1 MRGQAVRMRKGIL
14 LGAGALALP
23 CALGLHA
30 GGAAA
35 GMGLWMALLR
45 MTSPCLPYPG
55 AQKSR
60 AHASRL
66 FFAWTVCCFSLA
78 VGRAVLLF
86 FGAALSRYPA
96 ALPAL
101 RFFLPFPA
109 AALCERAYALRLQK
123 GLRVLLGILSLLS
136 AFFIFCTR

>member
-35 GMGLWMALLR
+35 GMGLWMTLLR
-45 MTSPCLPYPG
+45 LSSPCLPYPG
-55 AQKSR
+55 ALKSR
-60 AHASRL
+60 ANASRL
-66 FFAWTVCCFSLA
+66 FFAWTVCCLA
-78 VGRAVLLF
+78 LAAGHAVLIH
-86 FGAALSRYPA
+86 FGTALSRYPA
-96 ALPAL
+96 ALPVL

-109 AALCERAYALRLQK
+109 AALCERAY
-123 GLRVLLGILSLLS
+123 VLSPRGVPSRILSCFLLLC
-136 AFFIFCTR
+136 AILIFCMR